1 MLSQV
6 LLLTAQPSRPKEGS
20 SMTLICETQ
29 ATSQKTDAQLEFCF
43 FKDGRALGQGW
54 SSSPKLLLPTVW
66 REDSGSY
73 WCEEKTTALRATRS
87 PRIQIQVQ
95 DNDAS
100 VVPGRGCGLPPEGIP
115 VWNVSLEVQPPGGQ
129 VQKGKK
135 LVLICLATQGTGDI
149 TFSWYKGTLGLNLE
163 TKTQSSLAAKFEI
176 LAVTDS
182 DTEKYYCTADNGYG
196 PSISELVS
204 VTVRSP
210 VSRPVLTVGEPGAQ
224 VFPGDV
230 VELRCEA
237 QSGSAPI
244 LYRFYHEDVTLGSS
258 SAPSG
263 GGASFNLSLTAEHS
277 GNYSCEADNGLGPQ
291 HSEAVPLTVTGTAQ
305 AIEPRWSMSL
315 SSILGDLYRPHSIS
329 GAVLPTMEGLRVVL
343 SWEVCLRGTDDMKA
357 GVSLLPSSH
366 IRQSHCP
373 HPLAQEEQ
381 TLASS
386 HTRDICS
393 PKTSPPARR
402 LTCRPL
408 PSVPTE
414 DRKELLTSGIL
425 EGLFGTLGPTI
436 MALLFCC
443 WLKKRIGRR
452 PARDPSRSPPSPV
465 PQVSNYVNSAAP
477 LREPSVYENVNV
489 VSSGNEVYSLVYHTQ
504 QERPAAVEPR
514 RTQSTDQDAAAIYFR
529 LKKASVTDVDY
540 EDAM

>member
-1 MLSQV
+1 MLLGLVLLMCAPACGPAREV

-29 ATSQKTDAQLEFCF
+29 GTSRKTDAQLEFCF

-100 VVPGRGCGLPPEGIP
+100 MVPGRGCGLPPEGVP

-149 TFSWYKGTLGLNLE
+149 TFSWYKGALGLNLE

-210 VSRPVLTVGEPGAQ
+210 VSRPVLTVGELGAQ
-224 VFPGDV
+224 VFPGDT
-230 VELRCEA
+230 VELHCEA
-237 QSGSAPI
+237 QSGSPPI
-244 LYRFYHEDVTLGSS
+244 LYRFYHEDVILGSS

-291 HSEAVPLTVTGTAQ
+291 LSEAVPLTVT
-305 AIEPRWSMSL
+305 
-315 SSILGDLYRPHSIS
+315 
-329 GAVLPTMEGLRVVL
+329 
-343 SWEVCLRGTDDMKA
+343 
-357 GVSLLPSSH
+357 
-366 IRQSHCP
+366 
-373 HPLAQEEQ
+373 
-381 TLASS
+381 
-386 HTRDICS
+386 
-393 PKTSPPARR
+393 
-402 LTCRPL
+402 
-408 PSVPTE
+408 
-414 DRKELLTSGIL
+414 
-425 EGLFGTLGPTI
+425 
-436 MALLFCC
+436 
-443 WLKKRIGRR
+443 GRR

-477 LREPSVYENVNV
+477 LQEPSVYENVNV

-514 RTQSTDQDAAAIYFR
+514 RTQSSDQDAAAIYFR

>member
-1 MLSQV
+1 MLLGLVLLMCAPACGPAREV

-291 HSEAVPLTVTGTAQ
+291 HSEAVPLTVT
-305 AIEPRWSMSL
+305 
-315 SSILGDLYRPHSIS
+315 
-329 GAVLPTMEGLRVVL
+329 
-343 SWEVCLRGTDDMKA
+343 
-357 GVSLLPSSH
+357 
-366 IRQSHCP
+366 
-373 HPLAQEEQ
+373 
-381 TLASS
+381 
-386 HTRDICS
+386 
-393 PKTSPPARR
+393 
-402 LTCRPL
+402 
-408 PSVPTE
+408 VPTE

>member
-1 MLSQV
+1 MLLGLVLLMCAPACGPAREV

-100 VVPGRGCGLPPEGIP
+100 VVPGRGCGLPPEGVP

-149 TFSWYKGTLGLNLE
+149 TFSWYKGALGLNLE

-210 VSRPVLTVGEPGAQ
+210 VSRPILTVGEPGAQ

-291 HSEAVPLTVTGTAQ
+291 HSETVPLTVT
-305 AIEPRWSMSL
+305 
-315 SSILGDLYRPHSIS
+315 
-329 GAVLPTMEGLRVVL
+329 
-343 SWEVCLRGTDDMKA
+343 
-357 GVSLLPSSH
+357 
-366 IRQSHCP
+366 
-373 HPLAQEEQ
+373 
-381 TLASS
+381 
-386 HTRDICS
+386 
-393 PKTSPPARR
+393 
-402 LTCRPL
+402 
-408 PSVPTE
+408 VPTE

>member
-1 MLSQV
+1 
-6 LLLTAQPSRPKEGS
+6 
-20 SMTLICETQ
+20 MTLICETQ

-100 VVPGRGCGLPPEGIP
+100 VVPGRGCGLPPEGVP

-149 TFSWYKGTLGLNLE
+149 TFSWYKGALGLNLE

-204 VTVRSP
+204 VTVRSKFHDLLSHQPLHSRGPTFPGAAQGTSAGLSLCGQGLRVCHGTGTLLDGPLSPSGP
-210 VSRPVLTVGEPGAQ
+210 VSRPILTVGEPGAQ

-291 HSEAVPLTVTGTAQ
+291 HSETVPLTVT
-305 AIEPRWSMSL
+305 
-315 SSILGDLYRPHSIS
+315 
-329 GAVLPTMEGLRVVL
+329 
-343 SWEVCLRGTDDMKA
+343 
-357 GVSLLPSSH
+357 
-366 IRQSHCP
+366 
-373 HPLAQEEQ
+373 
-381 TLASS
+381 
-386 HTRDICS
+386 
-393 PKTSPPARR
+393 
-402 LTCRPL
+402 
-408 PSVPTE
+408 VPTE

>member
-291 HSEAVPLTVTGTAQ
+291 HSEAVPLTVT
-305 AIEPRWSMSL
+305 
-315 SSILGDLYRPHSIS
+315 
-329 GAVLPTMEGLRVVL
+329 
-343 SWEVCLRGTDDMKA
+343 
-357 GVSLLPSSH
+357 
-366 IRQSHCP
+366 
-373 HPLAQEEQ
+373 
-381 TLASS
+381 
-386 HTRDICS
+386 
-393 PKTSPPARR
+393 
-402 LTCRPL
+402 
-408 PSVPTE
+408 VPTE

>member
-1 MLSQV
+1 MC
-6 LLLTAQPSRPKEGS
+6 APACGPAREG
-20 SMTLICETQ
+20 
-29 ATSQKTDAQLEFCF
+29 
-43 FKDGRALGQGW
+43 
-54 SSSPKLLLPTVW
+54 V
-66 REDSGSY
+66 
-73 WCEEKTTALRATRS
+73 
-87 PRIQIQVQ
+87 
-95 DNDAS
+95 
-100 VVPGRGCGLPPEGIP
+100 P

-149 TFSWYKGTLGLNLE
+149 TFSWYKGALGLNLE

-210 VSRPVLTVGEPGAQ
+210 VSRPVLTVGELGAQ
-224 VFPGDV
+224 VFPGDT
-230 VELRCEA
+230 VELHCEA
-237 QSGSAPI
+237 QSGSPPI
-244 LYRFYHEDVTLGSS
+244 LYRFYHEDVILGSS

-291 HSEAVPLTVTGTAQ
+291 LSEAVPLTVT
-305 AIEPRWSMSL
+305 
-315 SSILGDLYRPHSIS
+315 
-329 GAVLPTMEGLRVVL
+329 
-343 SWEVCLRGTDDMKA
+343 
-357 GVSLLPSSH
+357 
-366 IRQSHCP
+366 
-373 HPLAQEEQ
+373 
-381 TLASS
+381 
-386 HTRDICS
+386 
-393 PKTSPPARR
+393 
-402 LTCRPL
+402 
-408 PSVPTE
+408 VPTE
-414 DRKELLTSGIL
+414 DRKELLASGIL

-477 LREPSVYENVNV
+477 LQEPSVYENVNV

-514 RTQSTDQDAAAIYFR
+514 RTQSSDQDAAAIYFR

>member
-1 MLSQV
+1 MLLGLVLLMCAPACGPAREV

-29 ATSQKTDAQLEFCF
+29 ATSQKTDAQLKFCF

-95 DNDAS
+95 
-100 VVPGRGCGLPPEGIP
+100 GIP

-149 TFSWYKGTLGLNLE
+149 TFSWYKGALGLNLE

-291 HSEAVPLTVTGTAQ
+291 HSEAVPLTVT
-305 AIEPRWSMSL
+305 
-315 SSILGDLYRPHSIS
+315 
-329 GAVLPTMEGLRVVL
+329 
-343 SWEVCLRGTDDMKA
+343 
-357 GVSLLPSSH
+357 
-366 IRQSHCP
+366 
-373 HPLAQEEQ
+373 
-381 TLASS
+381 
-386 HTRDICS
+386 
-393 PKTSPPARR
+393 
-402 LTCRPL
+402 
-408 PSVPTE
+408 VPTE

-477 LREPSVYENVNV
+477 LREPSVYENVNI

>member
-1 MLSQV
+1 MLLGLVLLMCAPACGPAREV

-29 ATSQKTDAQLEFCF
+29 GTSRKTDAQLEFCF

-100 VVPGRGCGLPPEGIP
+100 MVPGRGCGLPPEGVP

-149 TFSWYKGTLGLNLE
+149 TFSWYKGALGLNLE

-210 VSRPVLTVGEPGAQ
+210 VSRPVLTVGELGAQ
-224 VFPGDV
+224 VFPGDT
-230 VELRCEA
+230 VELHCEA
-237 QSGSAPI
+237 QSGSPPI
-244 LYRFYHEDVTLGSS
+244 LYRFYHEDVILGSS

-291 HSEAVPLTVTGTAQ
+291 LSEAVPLTVT
-305 AIEPRWSMSL
+305 
-315 SSILGDLYRPHSIS
+315 
-329 GAVLPTMEGLRVVL
+329 
-343 SWEVCLRGTDDMKA
+343 
-357 GVSLLPSSH
+357 
-366 IRQSHCP
+366 
-373 HPLAQEEQ
+373 
-381 TLASS
+381 
-386 HTRDICS
+386 
-393 PKTSPPARR
+393 
-402 LTCRPL
+402 
-408 PSVPTE
+408 VPTE
-414 DRKELLTSGIL
+414 DRKELLASGIL

-477 LREPSVYENVNV
+477 LQEPSVYENVNV

-514 RTQSTDQDAAAIYFR
+514 RTQSSDQVSEKPYCTFLPALLSFFQGLV
-529 LKKASVTDVDY
+529 LKLLKPWPLRKNKRFSGPISSLISPHNGKNI
-540 EDAM
+540 